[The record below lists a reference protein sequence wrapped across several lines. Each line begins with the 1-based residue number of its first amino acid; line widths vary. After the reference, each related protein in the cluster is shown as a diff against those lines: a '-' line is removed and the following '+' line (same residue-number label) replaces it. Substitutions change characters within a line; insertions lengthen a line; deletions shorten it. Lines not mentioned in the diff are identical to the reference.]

1 VLLLVLLLL
10 VAVCYLLFLRIVVTC
25 FCWLVVVVVA
35 SLFALLC
42 MFYSVNIFPLCS
54 ITTIVSKVIN
64 VVVCLCFHRGFRSIF
79 EHIKVCVAKTFPG
92 DNRTTHVAPSGF
104 VFLRFFCPALLGPKL
119 FGLADGSSFVSFCF
133 KIFFRLFSFLFCFLS
148 I

>member
-64 VVVCLCFHRGFRSIF
+64 VVVASTGAFGVYSSIS
-79 EHIKVCVAKTFPG
+79 K
-92 DNRTTHVAPSGF
+92 F
-104 VFLRFFCPALLGPKL
+104 VLRKL
-119 FGLADGSSFVSFCF
+119 FRETIVRRMLRQVVL
-133 KIFFRLFSFLFCFLS
+133 FF
-148 I
+148 